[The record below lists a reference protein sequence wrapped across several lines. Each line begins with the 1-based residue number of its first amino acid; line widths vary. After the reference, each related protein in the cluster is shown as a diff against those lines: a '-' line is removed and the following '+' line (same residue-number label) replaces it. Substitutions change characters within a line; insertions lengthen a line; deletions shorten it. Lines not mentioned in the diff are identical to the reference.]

1 MRRTSKTPNL
11 QSIFWSQIWKFS
23 SNSSHPDSILAWS
36 RTSFISVTSNW
47 STHIVCWISSRYGL
61 RNLQFSVFYAVWA
74 LTLSIVALTSCIGE
88 STVVKSHRM
97 IWFYEFKGGV
107 FCLFPMIDKRSW
119 RIEYSGSVNHKVAEA
134 WTFDTCPK
142 SCPQKSNNSEVCR
155 AQGWATNSISKCKDK
170 KEANF

>member
-1 MRRTSKTPNL
+1 MKKRHRFWSIHEGFKNLHRRRTQSSFHTQSLCFPLITHQPSTPTTIAIQTMRRTSKTPNL

-88 STVVKSHRM
+88 STVVKSHGM

-107 FCLFPMIDKRSW
+107 FCLFPTIDKD
-119 RIEYSGSVNHKVAEA
+119 V
-134 WTFDTCPK
+134 D
-142 SCPQKSNNSEVCR
+142 
-155 AQGWATNSISKCKDK
+155 
-170 KEANF
+170 